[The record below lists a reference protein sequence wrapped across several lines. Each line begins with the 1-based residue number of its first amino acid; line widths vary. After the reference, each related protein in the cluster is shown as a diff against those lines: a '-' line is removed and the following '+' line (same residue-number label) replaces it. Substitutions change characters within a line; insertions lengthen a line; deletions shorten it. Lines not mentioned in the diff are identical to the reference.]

1 MYGLE
6 VSPDNQMLATS
17 WHNHILL
24 WRVSDGREL
33 GQLIGHE
40 ELVEFLAFSP
50 DGKVLASASQD
61 GTVKLWSL
69 SLKQELASL
78 KMLEPG
84 QEGEHRLLCVMISP
98 DGNSLA
104 AVSNDGHLKIW
115 RARSMEALRARRA
128 AQVPPA
134 GGLRVF

>member
-1 MYGLE
+1 MLFRSRRDQSSRLE
-6 VSPDNQMLATS
+6 GDVRPLD
-17 WHNHILL
+17 
-24 WRVSDGREL
+24 
-33 GQLIGHE
+33 
-40 ELVEFLAFSP
+40 LVQAF
-50 DGKVLASASQD
+50 
-61 GTVKLWSL
+61 

-78 KMLEPG
+78 RMLEPG
-84 QEGEHRLLCVMISP
+84 QEGEHRLLSVMIGP

-115 RARSMEALRARRA
+115 RAKSMEALRARRA